1 MKYQLV
7 CTDVDGTLI
16 DSSGIIPQVNKEALQ
31 ELSENHVCIAI
42 TTGRMLASARQ
53 LAAHY
58 GISPYMV
65 CSNGAVVADSS
76 GRILRG
82 CFFTEGMMERICAIG
97 KEYRCLM
104 GFNMPDGVVY
114 NGRNHFEDLLYHEAN
129 RLYGG
134 SGHRIHVGYME
145 GCRIPEGCGDVAKI
159 SLWANG
165 QKDYEAIRRKAETL
179 EGICI
184 TTAMQWNLELTVAG
198 ISKWSGIQVLL
209 EKLHISAA
217 QVICLGDTMNDEEM
231 IRQAGKGVC
240 MGNGQTALKEIAD
253 YIADT
258 NENGGV
264 AKVIRLC
271 LDDKL

>member
-16 DSSGIIPQVNKEALQ
+16 DNAGIIPKINREALQ
-31 ELSENHVCIAI
+31 ELSEHQVCFAI

-53 LAAHY
+53 LAAYY

-82 CFFTEGMMERICAIG
+82 DFFTDETMEAICSIG
-97 KEYRCLM
+97 QEYRCLM

-134 SGHRIHVGYME
+134 SGHRIRVGYVE
-145 GCRIPEGCGDVAKI
+145 GYQIPEGCGEIAKI
-159 SLWANG
+159 SLWAKC
-165 QKDYEAIRRKAETL
+165 QEDFDAVWSKVEAL
-179 EGICI
+179 EGVCI

-198 ISKWSGIQVLL
+198 ISKWTGIQVLL
-209 EKLHISAA
+209 EKLHFSAE

-271 LDDKL
+271 LDGRL

>member
-1 MKYQLV
+1 MKYRLV
-7 CTDVDGTLI
+7 CSDVDGTLI
-16 DSSGIIPQVNKEALQ
+16 DSTGVIPQENREALR
-31 ELSENHVCIAI
+31 ELSEHHVCFAI

-53 LAAHY
+53 LAAYY

-82 CFFTEGMMERICAIG
+82 IFFTDGTMERICAIG

-114 NGRNHFEDLLYHEAN
+114 NGRNHFEDQLYHEAN

-134 SGHRIHVGYME
+134 SGHRIRVGYMD
-145 GCRIPEGCGDVAKI
+145 GYQIPEGSGEVAKI
-159 SLWANG
+159 SLWAKS
-165 QKDYEAIRRKAETL
+165 QKDFEAVWSEAEAL
-179 EGICI
+179 EGVCV

-209 EKLHISAA
+209 EKLHLNAA

-240 MGNGQTALKEIAD
+240 MGNGQAALKEIAG

-271 LDDKL
+271 LDGKL